1 MWTSAVHCA
10 FRLSNNPGSVLV
22 RKKFRLQ
29 FRWRKVGFRSFE
41 WDWRVEGGAL
51 VFDTMPLLLL
61 QSVYTRGEFRIAR
74 ERRKERKE
82 AILLLLPLI

>member
-10 FRLSNNPGSVLV
+10 FRLSSNPGSVLV

-41 WDWRVEGGAL
+41 WDWKVDGGAL
-51 VFDTMPLLLL
+51 VSDTMPLLL
-61 QSVYTRGEFRIAR
+61 QSVYTRREFRIVR